1 MPDPRVEAVESYV
14 YSLRSGEPSAA
25 ERAAPHLAADV
36 VLSDGR
42 NEFSGKAAVLARITG
57 FWPNTPVYHQGGW
70 SDPVEENGRIVVT
83 AVFPPLG
90 AAPKSLTLTFAF
102 DAASQIRRVDQAITP
117 QSPPAETTT
126 IPDFVRGVVNSALA
140 NGTPIV
146 LAYTDADGAPSL
158 SLRGSVQVY
167 SDSQLC
173 IWARSAEG
181 GLARALAGPNNQVS
195 LLYRESKTRST
206 LIFRGR
212 ARIATDETTRS
223 RVYEMVPEVE
233 QNHDPDRR
241 GAAVLI
247 DVERIQGGTVY
258 GPVRMVRSYA

>member
-1 MPDPRVEAVESYV
+1 MPDPRVQAVEAYV
-14 YSLRSGEPSAA
+14 YSIRSGEPTAA
-25 ERAAPHLAADV
+25 ARAARHLADDV

-42 NEFSGKAAVLARITG
+42 NELVGKAAVLQRIAG

-70 SDPVEENGRIVVT
+70 SDPVADGGRLRVT

-90 AAPKSLTLTFAF
+90 AAPKALNLTFAF
-102 DAASQIRRVDQAITP
+102 NEAGKISRVDQELVPQTP
-117 QSPPAETTT
+117 AAETDT
-126 IPDFVRGVVNSALA
+126 IPDFLRGIVNGALA

-146 LAYTDADGAPSL
+146 LAYTDETGAPSL
-158 SLRGSVQVY
+158 SLRGSTQVY
-167 SDSQLC
+167 SPTQLC

-181 GLARALAGPNNQVS
+181 GLPRALARNDQVS

-212 ARIATDETTRS
+212 ARVATDEATRR

-247 DVERIQGGTVY
+247 EVERIQGGTVY
-258 GPVRMVRSYA
+258 GGVRMLRTVG